1 MKQTSID
8 SSGRLALPFYA
19 AKELGGR
26 PLEIASHS
34 CGHLLVVDPASSVQL
49 AGQLGDISLVDLLS
63 FFNMFRRTGVL
74 CLELKGGRKEIFF
87 KQGEIVFATST
98 FAEEHLCEI
107 LYDQGKLD
115 RDGLLK
121 SRQLAGSQAQVGK
134 CLVDKKIIT
143 AKDLWLASRYQ
154 VEVIIYNLFAVAD
167 GTFYFEG
174 KEVEEDQVVRLASST
189 QNLIMEGL
197 RRIDERTLFMRQV
210 RSLEAIPMPTDKE
223 PKGLSEQEQTLLE
236 VVGRGRLNVK
246 SVLRRSG
253 IAELDGLR
261 LLHQLVNKGLVRM
274 EDAPSFAIGGDIG
287 EMLKVFNGVLVFL
300 YRRIVEKNPSF
311 NAELRNFLRAIPS
324 PFSYVFRDVALLDD
338 GSVDGG
344 RILANLAGLEERDK
358 KKLLAEALSE
368 LVYMECHAARRDLGS
383 AESGDL
389 LQRVQEIARRIK
401 NILERKA

>member
-8 SSGRLALPFYA
+8 SSGRLALPYYA
-19 AKELGGR
+19 AKELTGR
-26 PLEIASHS
+26 SLEIASHS
-34 CGHLLVVDPASSVQL
+34 PGHLLVLDPDSGVLL
-49 AGQLGDISLVDLLS
+49 AGRLGDIALVDLLS

-74 CLELKGGRKEIFF
+74 SLELKGGCKEIYF

-115 RDGLLK
+115 RDGLHK
-121 SRQLAGSQAQVGK
+121 ARQLAGSQAQVGK
-134 CLVDKKIIT
+134 CLVEKKIVT

-154 VEVIIYNLFAVAD
+154 VEVIIYNLFSVAE
-167 GTFYFEG
+167 GTFYFQE
-174 KEVEEDQVVRLASST
+174 KEVEEDQTVRLSSST

-197 RRIDERTLFMRQV
+197 RRIDERTLFMRQI

-223 PKGLSEQEQTLLE
+223 PSGLSEQEQAMLE
-236 VVGRGRLNVK
+236 VIGRGRLNVK

-253 IAELDGLR
+253 IAELEGLR
-261 LLHQLVNKGLVRM
+261 LLHQLINKSLVRM

-287 EMLKVFNGVLVFL
+287 EMLKIFNGVLVLL
-300 YRRIVEKNPSF
+300 YRRIVEKNPRF
-311 NAELRNFLRAIPS
+311 NDELRNFLRAIPS

-358 KKLLAEALSE
+358 KKLLAEALTE

-383 AESGDL
+383 AESGEL
-389 LQRVQEIARRIK
+389 LQRVQEIPRRIK